1 MAEDQLLKAVRIT
14 DDMKLEV
21 YQQGK
26 KRKYGI
32 IYDSSNA
39 YINTRRNNTENTKSE
54 KYDVAMSDDDV
65 IQEFLKRYNNWF
77 YSAEK
82 KYVITQNPYK
92 DPAPVRTYGAG
103 GTASPYY
110 LNNGC
115 AINIQWIGKIPN
127 PEFNPGTYSNL
138 YHAENAGE
146 DNGKPRYLENVTITA
161 TSDAADNFNILPKS
175 SWSVSP
181 PITDGLLE
189 PKEVPVDYRDTSYV
203 QDKIVTVTLPNG
215 FTENGGKGYLVWT
228 QGGLQYDSKS
238 IPENTPAKR
247 ILVDGQYVD
256 VGYSKPKDQITYFSN
271 SNKDSYI
278 IEKVISDFESK
289 VSTLHGIFRYELKL
303 CAPNNEACSLVP
315 YKSPLE
321 PPVKAN
327 DLQTPAAAT
336 QSSPKIKFTI
346 DGLGSEITLKAKE
359 DLDTFTVWTGPIP
372 KVNNGTGSVDDFEDG
387 LGEEYTEGSFTS
399 PEEILVEGKP
409 VAPFAT
415 KELLRD
421 DDVSVSDGI
430 GGGVDRG
437 GSNVNAPSGDV
448 SNSSI
453 SLPDALNKVKNSVVI
468 TKQST
473 GSGFR
478 SITSDV
484 VAPSGASISG
494 ASITKCMNE
503 FVSDVLGPFAT
514 FLKSNYPDLYKNWY
528 ITSGTRGYVPA
539 GGSLTSQHMKGQAID
554 SQILG
559 ATAKSPG
566 ENIKLLNAIL
576 TWYQSN
582 SVGYGQILFETRGNS
597 CWIHWSYTRG
607 TTRLQLLRFKEDS
620 TLRSASV
627 NTTGS
632 YVKPTVTASSLGFQ
646 NLA

>member
-1 MAEDQLLKAVRIT
+1 MAQDQLLKAVRIT

-26 KRKYGI
+26 KRKYAI
-32 IYDSSNA
+32 IYDGGND
-39 YINTRRNNTENTKSE
+39 YINNRRNNTENTKSE
-54 KYDVAMSDDDV
+54 KYDVAMSDDDI

-92 DPAPVRTYGAG
+92 DPAPVRTYGTG

-161 TSDAADNFNILPKS
+161 TSDAADNSNILPKS

-181 PITDGLLE
+181 PITDGLFE

-238 IPENTPAKR
+238 IPENTPAQR
-247 ILVDGQYVD
+247 ILFDGQYID

-271 SNKDSYI
+271 SNKDSDI

-289 VSTLHGIFRYELKL
+289 VSSLHGIFRYELKL

-327 DLQTPAAAT
+327 DLQTPVAAT
-336 QSSPKIKFTI
+336 QSVPKIKFTI
-346 DGLGSEITLKAKE
+346 DGLGDDLQVKAKE
-359 DLDTFTVWTGPIP
+359 NLPDFTIWTGLIP
-372 KVNNGTGSVDDFEDG
+372 KPKALTDDYDELSELDPIYSESLFAGNEEELAKITQANSIDDEPVGPVFDEQLAGEVDKSTIGSGPVLGSKLTNKSGTSMINLAGHRLTPILKDLENYLNKNGYPGAKIGNNGVMRDLRGSAYPSSPARATASLHGAG
-387 LGEEYTEGSFTS
+387 LAIDVTFNIPGFKWSGIGDNKNLATDANLTKVINNFIKGQGDITWGAAWGKGSNPASGIVNARGITEYHHMEIRADLIPKYWEPVKDELAKFGFKPTDLTS
-399 PEEILVEGKP
+399 PGK
-409 VAPFAT
+409 
-415 KELLRD
+415 
-421 DDVSVSDGI
+421 
-430 GGGVDRG
+430 
-437 GSNVNAPSGDV
+437 
-448 SNSSI
+448 
-453 SLPDALNKVKNSVVI
+453 
-468 TKQST
+468 
-473 GSGFR
+473 GSGLHR
-478 SITSDV
+478 L
-484 VAPSGASISG
+484 
-494 ASITKCMNE
+494 M
-503 FVSDVLGPFAT
+503 L
-514 FLKSNYPDLYKNWY
+514 
-528 ITSGTRGYVPA
+528 
-539 GGSLTSQHMKGQAID
+539 
-554 SQILG
+554 
-559 ATAKSPG
+559 
-566 ENIKLLNAIL
+566 KLL
-576 TWYQSN
+576 
-582 SVGYGQILFETRGNS
+582 G
-597 CWIHWSYTRG
+597 
-607 TTRLQLLRFKEDS
+607 D
-620 TLRSASV
+620 
-627 NTTGS
+627 
-632 YVKPTVTASSLGFQ
+632 TA
-646 NLA
+646 